1 MRLSV
6 KLILCAMVFL
16 FAACQGAPQIEEP
29 TPELDASSP
38 TLVPTPIGGGSGEVA
53 YASFRAEDT
62 GIHLIS
68 LENQTTAPFL
78 IDEGRRLT
86 YPAWSSDGKYLAVAY
101 MVNPDDTEIAI
112 YAVEEDALRILT
124 DAPEALD
131 SEPTWSPDGE
141 RIAYTTNVAKME
153 NCSAG
158 IDIQVIR
165 VDNGQN
171 SMITDSLG
179 WGEVNNPICFDQAQ
193 WNTAPS
199 WSPDGQWIVF
209 ETNRDGNDEIYLMDP
224 DGGQL
229 RNLSDHPGRDK
240 YPSWSPDGSK
250 IAFSSNRDGNQEI
263 YIMSLDGSE
272 PMRVTQHAS
281 DDKRPAWSPDG
292 RMIAFYS
299 DRESRGNFD
308 IYIIPVD
315 GGNAVK
321 LTSNLDFDGYPAWRP

>member
-6 KLILCAMVFL
+6 TLTFCSIVFL
-16 FAACQGAPQIEEP
+16 SAACQGTIQVEN
-29 TPELDASSP
+29 TPPALEDLSP
-38 TLVPTPIGGGSGEVA
+38 TAPPTPIGGGSGEIA
-53 YASFRAEDT
+53 YASFRAAGT
-62 GIHLIS
+62 GIYLIS
-68 LENQTTAPFL
+68 LEDQTTEPFF
-78 IDEGRRLT
+78 IDEDRRIT
-86 YPAWSSDGKYLAVAY
+86 CPAWSADGKYLAVAY

-112 YAVEEDALRILT
+112 YSVEEETLRLLT

-131 SEPTWSPDGE
+131 SEPTWSPDGS
-141 RIAYTTNVAKME
+141 RIAYTTNAAKME

-158 IDIQVIR
+158 MDIQVIQ
-165 VDNGQN
+165 VESGQR

-199 WSPDGQWIVF
+199 WSPDGQWIAF
-209 ETNRDGNDEIYLMDP
+209 ETNRDGNEEIYLMDP

-229 RNLSDHPGRDK
+229 WNLSDHPGRDK
-240 YPSWSPDGSK
+240 YPSWSPDGTK
-250 IAFSSNRDGNQEI
+250 IAFSSDRDGNQDI
-263 YIMSLDGSE
+263 YVMGLDGSE
-272 PMRVTQHAS
+272 PLRITQHAS

-299 DRESRGNFD
+299 DRISLGNFD
-308 IYIIPVD
+308 VFIIPVE
-315 GGNAVK
+315 GGDAVR